1 MGFHFCPSLVLL
13 DATLYRCHVMIN
25 DCFFL
30 PARMSYTYDQDVT
43 ILAIGFWVDGRQ
55 RGDLKKR
62 FRNGR
67 GRRRVPVELM
77 HHFVLL
83 IVANGKN
90 WEIKS

>member
-55 RGDLKKR
+55 DWAWEPWDYYS
-62 FRNGR
+62 
-67 GRRRVPVELM
+67 GRRY
-77 HHFVLL
+77 
-83 IVANGKN
+83 
-90 WEIKS
+90 